1 MTKEVSK
8 AEIMQEYKC
17 AWRLFM
23 FKQTVSDV
31 LKMICKLL
39 ENRDKDYAELMRR

>member
-1 MTKEVSK
+1 MAKEVSK
-8 AEIMQEYKC
+8 AEILQEYRC

-31 LKMICKLL
+31 LKMVCNLL
-39 ENRDKDYAELMRR
+39 GNRDMDYAELIRR